1 MFSKNNAHRI
11 YIWREREREMKRERK
26 IEREKEIGGERKN

>member
-11 YIWREREREMKRERK
+11 YIWREREMKGERK